1 VQYLIHLMTHI
12 TINNRLLFC
21 DFPAT
26 RFGLYRPSSAWL
38 FSKDYSYK
46 KTFSKPVKVCSEG
59 LVRHAVRGLG
69 SDAV

>member
-1 VQYLIHLMTHI
+1 MTRI
-12 TINNRLLFC
+12 TIYKHLLFC

-26 RFGLYRPSSAWL
+26 RFGLYRPSSEWS

-46 KTFSKPVKVCSEG
+46 KKTFVKVCSED
-59 LVRHAVRGLG
+59 LVRYAVRGLG